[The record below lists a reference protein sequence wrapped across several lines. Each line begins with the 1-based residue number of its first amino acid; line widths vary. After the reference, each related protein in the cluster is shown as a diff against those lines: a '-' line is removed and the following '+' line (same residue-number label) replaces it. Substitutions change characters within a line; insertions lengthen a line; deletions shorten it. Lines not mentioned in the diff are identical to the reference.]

1 MVQLEKFFGPSYFVT
16 ALAVCRPLASYIS
29 FALVAIVISVIE
41 QVKFLEM
48 YPATKPWQSTFPQS
62 ADHIS
67 DVLRIRTHV
76 LLMCFSCYA
85 VTFLL
90 YLLECALAYT
100 SLGIDLLLLST
111 QVPSESEMLLQ
122 TVNMSKI
129 IIIYVPIYIQ
139 KEQSRITNSNLCY
152 YCKNKKNKKG
162 QSYSK

>member
-1 MVQLEKFFGPSYFVT
+1 MEKSSYFCFVQL
-16 ALAVCRPLASYIS
+16 LLASYVYT
-29 FALVAIVISVIE
+29 FAIVISVIE

-90 YLLECALAYT
+90 YLLECALAYP
-100 SLGIDLLLLST
+100 LGLIFCFFPLMYRRSQKCCFRQYTIVAIAL
-111 QVPSESEMLLQ
+111 
-122 TVNMSKI
+122 SKI
-129 IIIYVPIYIQ
+129 IVIYILWQ
-139 KEQSRITNSNLCY
+139 YPEILPEMV
-152 YCKNKKNKKG
+152 G
-162 QSYSK
+162 